1 MACTDLSP
9 NTLLTQNMDFHAH
22 QSPGIITMCVYAHIC
37 RRVYLH
43 CAFAAFEVTQC
54 CVSPSGAFGRLSER
68 WMTAVI
74 STSAPCRLLPL
85 SFLSAPCSISPFLYP
100 STSPPLLFVSS
111 LPFPPPSS
119 CNFFSFSIS
128 AFIESHTISLYS
140 LWALPLERAETV
152 QCCRI
157 ICYHGLGFI

>member
-1 MACTDLSP
+1 MCILVLELFSVQTNMKHNLRSGGEWWFPPLYCSSIMVCVLICPLTHYWPRTWTFMHTRVQASSP
-9 NTLLTQNMDFHAH
+9 CVCMHAH
-22 QSPGIITMCVYAHIC
+22 VC
-37 RRVYLH
+37 RCVYLH

-111 LPFPPPSS
+111 LPFPPI
-119 CNFFSFSIS
+119 F
-128 AFIESHTISLYS
+128 
-140 LWALPLERAETV
+140 V
-152 QCCRI
+152 
-157 ICYHGLGFI
+157 

>member
-1 MACTDLSP
+1 MCMLVLELFSVQTNMKHNIRSGGKKWWFPPLYCSSIMVCTDLSP

-22 QSPGIITMCVYAHIC
+22 QSPGIITMCMYPHVC

-111 LPFPPPSS
+111 LPFPPI
-119 CNFFSFSIS
+119 FM
-128 AFIESHTISLYS
+128 
-140 LWALPLERAETV
+140 
-152 QCCRI
+152 
-157 ICYHGLGFI
+157 